1 MGICAELVEPN
12 TETVSF
18 SYVCVGGR
26 TGKMASRKLHGGGEE
41 APMNA
46 TLDGPLCS
54 NEERSS
60 EDLTRRWARGPANLS
75 VPHASNTNMRA
86 RHNISVGYAVNRFW
100 VIDVLRSMCRF
111 WALEL
116 QNNRTPFEYSFNVCC
131 VRVCAEFVCSYVVR

>member
-18 SYVCVGGR
+18 SYVFVGGR
-26 TGKMASRKLHGGGEE
+26 TSKVPSRKLHGGGEE

-46 TLDGPLCS
+46 TLDGSLRS

-75 VPHASNTNMRA
+75 VPNASNTNIRA
-86 RHNISVGYAVNRFW
+86 SHTISVGYAIQPYAF
-100 VIDVLRSMCRF
+100 
-111 WALEL
+111 
-116 QNNRTPFEYSFNVCC
+116 
-131 VRVCAEFVCSYVVR
+131 